1 MSTIYGGNGKVLAS
15 TDVLV
20 GETIVFA
27 DLPVATINLLPPRVL
42 PSSIPHLRAMCNY
55 PFHLIP
61 PPETHLLNTP
71 TDANKKEKEKEGEE
85 ESENREEET
94 VRVAAIQCSA
104 VLGKY

>member
-42 PSSIPHLRAMCNY
+42 PSSIPHPHSMGNY
-55 PFHLIP
+55 FLSTSP
-61 PPETHLLNTP
+61 PPETHLFNTP
-71 TDANKKEKEKEGEE
+71 TDVGKKEKEKKGDE
-85 ESENREEET
+85 ESEDGEEET